1 LLALLVGAVVGGV
14 RGEIRG
20 FEGVCGFDGVR
31 FDVVVGFFSFS
42 DCVLG
47 AARGTRDA
55 SVFGGS
61 EEPLD
66 VSLVVAKDSTT
77 AITGLGCTVDK
88 SKRNDDWGSAGGR
101 DVTSTTDFGGH
112 SRFSLISSLTESPVV
127 FETTLELL
135 GEVWVTSGVR
145 LV

>member
-1 LLALLVGAVVGGV
+1 MLALLVGAVVGGV
-14 RGEIRG
+14 RSEIRG

-31 FDVVVGFFSFS
+31 FDVVVGLFSFS

-47 AARGTRDA
+47 SSRGTRDA

-66 VSLVVAKDSTT
+66 VSLVVAKDSAT
-77 AITGLGCTVDK
+77 AITGLGCTVDE

-101 DVTSTTDFGGH
+101 DVTSAMDFGGH
-112 SRFSLISSLTESPVV
+112 SRFSLISSFTESPVV

-135 GEVWVTSGVR
+135 GEVWATSGVR